1 MSSTTHRTPH
11 AFKSTLSAVAHA
23 FAWFATSN
31 DVPNEVFVTIL
42 AATWEGILAAR
53 GWTMAN
59 VIATPEGP
67 IAYWRN
73 AKGATVR
80 VRREIP
86 ADALTAYDQLVRPLA
101 LDARQSPGEVVATA
115 LAVQHLG
122 LGYSMAEAL
131 AMVTEFMARVKREQM
146 VAMFTSAP
154 PPEERAAAPREDRP
168 GGVSETLPPEKVTP
182 KTVTAKR
189 VAIGEPEWAPK
200 MRAWFAAY
208 PNVVAVAVTLA
219 QQILAEKKAS
229 GVAPT
234 ARSISARD
242 IGRRIKAND
251 HLRREARGDLGA
263 EVGNEPGFALYYS
276 TELGSRMRALDPM
289 LAKYMASSADA

>member
-1 MSSTTHRTPH
+1 MSTATRSPH
-11 AFKSTLSAVAHA
+11 AIRTTLAAVGYA
-23 FAWFATSN
+23 FAWFATSR
-31 DVPNEVFVTIL
+31 DVAEEVFAVIH
-42 AATWEGILAAR
+42 AATWETPLTAR
-53 GWTMAN
+53 GWTPGS

-67 IAYWRN
+67 LAYWRN
-73 AKGATVR
+73 AKGVTIR
-80 VRREIP
+80 VRREAP
-86 ADALTAYDQLVRPLA
+86 ADARTAYDQLVGPLA
-101 LDARQSPGEVVATA
+101 LDLRQSPGEVVATA
-115 LAVQHLG
+115 LAVQHLSHA
-122 LGYSMAEAL
+122 YSQQE
-131 AMVTEFMARVKREQM
+131 AMVLVGEFMAKVNPAQM

-154 PPEERAAAPREDRP
+154 PPEERAASSREERP
-168 GGVSETLPPEKVTP
+168 DGVSETLAPEKVTP
-182 KTVTAKR
+182 KTVKA
-189 VAIGEPEWAPK
+189 VAI
-200 MRAWFAAY
+200 
-208 PNVVAVAVTLA
+208 AVLTTFGLIVTLA

-276 TELGSRMRALDPM
+276 TELGSRMRALAPM

>member
-189 VAIGEPEWAPK
+189 VAIGEPEWAPR

-208 PNVVAVAVTLA
+208 PALVEIAVEIARQTIEQKKSA
-219 QQILAEKKAS
+219 GEKI
-229 GVAPT
+229 T
-234 ARSISARD
+234 AHSVSARD
-242 IGRRIKAND
+242 IIRRIKSSD
-251 HLRREARGDLGA
+251 SLRRTARGALGA
-263 EVGNEPGFALYYS
+263 ETGTEPGFALYYS
-276 TELGSRMRALDPM
+276 TELGVRMRAADPL
-289 LAKYMASSADA
+289 LAQYMVSSAES